1 MKRSDS
7 VSGPFH
13 VKRIA
18 LAPIRAYQRWISP
31 SRPRRCKYEPTCS
44 AYAAQAIGR
53 YGILRGLILG
63 VWRVLRCNPWSHGG
77 FDPVEAQ
84 TLFRQPEP
92 PSSPRVGG
100 PESPHA

>member
-1 MKRSDS
+1 VKQPSDS

-44 AYAAQAIGR
+44 AYAVESIERFGVARGSLLAAWR
-53 YGILRGLILG
+53 LLRH
-63 VWRVLRCNPWSHGG
+63 PD
-77 FDPVEAQ
+77 FDDLEI
-84 TLFRQPEP
+84 R
-92 PSSPRVGG
+92 
-100 PESPHA
+100 